1 LNHADTLQS
10 LETQLA
16 SLKDTIDALKTKD
29 KCGAARSKS
38 SKGQAAS
45 RGAGPSKGTAAARPR
60 GSTATKK
67 SAAKKGGR
75 RLDAD
80 AILTFE
86 EKKELSETIQNLDG
100 PALEDV
106 IAIIH
111 AGVPEIGDNTDEIE
125 IEIDALPPQVLRS
138 LWNAVIKPK
147 AAPPAAPK
155 PPKNGRQ
162 HAATGGLKR
171 KSMDEVAEA
180 EKMRELEARISMFNG
195 ELPGANGAPPPRRPV
210 TTAAVGGGD
219 ADSVHSSDSES
230 DSGSDSSD
238 SD

>member
-1 LNHADTLQS
+1 M
-10 LETQLA
+10 
-16 SLKDTIDALKTKD
+16 KTKD
-29 KCGAARSKS
+29 KSGAARSKS
-38 SKGQAAS
+38 VKGQTAS
-45 RGAGPSKGTAAARPR
+45 RGAGPSKASPSAAKAR
-60 GSTATKK
+60 GSTKK
-67 SAAKKGGR
+67 AAPKKGGR

-80 AILTFE
+80 AILSFE
-86 EKKELSETIQNLDG
+86 EKKELSETIQNLEG

-106 IAIIH
+106 IQIIH
-111 AGVPEIGDNTDEIE
+111 SGVPEIGDNTDEIE

-147 AAPPAAPK
+147 PAPPAATSK
-155 PPKNGRQ
+155 PTKNGRQ

-195 ELPGANGAPPPRRPV
+195 EVPGAGAAANPVPRRPSAV
-210 TTAAVGGGD
+210 TAAGGGD